1 MKSKQLVKSKRDRS
15 VKSKRV
21 RSVKSKRVKS
31 KRVKSKRVRSKVL
44 KSNKMKKSYFTGG
57 EIAAAAALAI
67 AVGGGVYY
75 INNGEISKLNSLN
88 KLKTDDLEEISKLN
102 SLNKLKTDDLAE
114 KFQIK
119 IRELN
124 SELYNERAKNRKN
137 RKN

>member
-1 MKSKQLVKSKRDRS
+1 MKSKQLVKSKRVRS

-88 KLKTDDLEEISKLN
+88 KLKTDDL
-102 SLNKLKTDDLAE
+102 AE